1 MTHFHRN
8 IAAINSTQNCEIKYS
23 CNAIEKIATSFVT
36 NFNNF
41 KCHILKEDILRKMMY
56 HACFMNKFHTKRQL
70 TFILHN
76 AKLFTFLGISLSYSC
91 S

>member
-8 IAAINSTQNCEIKYS
+8 IAAISTTPICEYS
-23 CNAIEKIATSFVT
+23 CNAIEMIATSFVR

-41 KCHILKEDILRKMMY
+41 KCQILKEDILRKMMY

-76 AKLFTFLGISLSYSC
+76 AKIYTF
-91 S
+91 